1 MSFSVDTPQLKTIRS
16 HGGMN
21 FHNVKYVEIQSTVL
35 MINLIIDVEALTTVE
50 LQSNCF
56 DIVARLNSTG
66 IISLVGLTN
75 S

>member
-1 MSFSVDTPQLKTIRS
+1 MSFSVDTPHLKTIRS

-21 FHNVKYVEIQSTVL
+21 FHNVKFVEIRSIVL

-56 DIVARLNSTG
+56 DIVVRFNSNS